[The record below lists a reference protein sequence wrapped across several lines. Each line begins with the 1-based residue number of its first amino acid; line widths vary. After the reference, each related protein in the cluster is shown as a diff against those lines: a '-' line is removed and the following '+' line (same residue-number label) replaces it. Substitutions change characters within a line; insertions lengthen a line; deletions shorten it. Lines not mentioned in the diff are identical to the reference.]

1 MTSCEV
7 FDAKCKVEKLSGPS
21 VRQVTLYE
29 KKNKD
34 KKNVCIYIAELA
46 SPRRIVVYKV
56 DDCLIGEGEEKCD
69 FLILDCD
76 HEAAYF
82 LELKG
87 SDLFKAISQLNASLD
102 RLLPTLKSSM
112 RGVRIHAR
120 IAISRV
126 NKTDLKDSKYAKF
139 EKRIRSLG
147 GTLKQQS
154 QKFIE
159 RIP

>member
-1 MTSCEV
+1 MSSCEI
-7 FDAKCKVEKLSGPS
+7 FNAKCMVEKSSGPS
-21 VRQVTLYE
+21 VRQVTLHE

-34 KKNVCIYIAELA
+34 KKNICIYIAELG

-76 HEAAYF
+76 RRAAYF

-87 SDLFKAISQLNASLD
+87 SDLFKAISQLDASLD

-112 RGVRIHAR
+112 PGVSVHAR

-126 NKTDLKDSKYAKF
+126 NKADLKDSKYKKF
-139 EKRIRSLG
+139 EKKIRFYG

-159 RIP
+159 RLP